1 MTMRRPWR
9 RPILSFLAVL
19 AICLGFLPSAHASFV
34 CVDIFKAPQ
43 SKWTVQDA
51 IEMIREVDPARVES
65 YAGDLNLF
73 TRISLYPIASK
84 LRPEVLR
91 KTGDYKQAGLIID
104 DVIKRDQYIH
114 SLLKRRFRLPET
126 DRPTEWISR
135 KILNEGLQSLIEANS
150 QGMHRV
156 TLRDRLSVAIRR
168 LLRKK
173 PVYALNEAF
182 ALQYRLPNVKDRIV
196 SEQLLADV
204 MIDGPAVH
212 QSAIERA
219 YKQSRQNRVE
229 FYRKLDTIYRLT
241 AWAISIAMIP
251 QTIEM
256 TENMYTTVAT
266 GHTID
271 ALSDEVDALSLSLEK
286 IENVFE

>member
-1 MTMRRPWR
+1 MAMRRPWKG
-9 RPILSFLAVL
+9 PIRCIL
-19 AICLGFLPSAHASFV
+19 AILATCFGLLPSAHASYV
-34 CVDIFKAPQ
+34 CIDIFKTPQ
-43 SKWTVQDA
+43 SKWTVQAA
-51 IEMIREVDPARVES
+51 IELIREVDPTRVEA

-91 KTGDYKQAGLIID
+91 ETGDYKQAGLIID
-104 DVIKRDQYIH
+104 NVIKRDQYIR

-135 KILNEGLQSLIEANS
+135 KIVNDGLQSLIEANS
-150 QGMHRV
+150 LGMHRR
-156 TLRDRLSVAIRR
+156 TLRDRLSIVVRR

-173 PVYALNEAF
+173 PIYVLGEAF
-182 ALQYRLPNVKDRIV
+182 SLQYRLPNANDRIV

-204 MIDGPAVH
+204 IIDGPVAHRSAV
-212 QSAIERA
+212 EDA
-219 YKQSRQNRVE
+219 YKQSRQNRVD
-229 FYRKLDTIYRLT
+229 FYRKLDTIYRIA

-251 QTIEM
+251 QTIDM
-256 TENMYTTVAT
+256 TEAMYTTVTT

-271 ALSDEVDALSLSLEK
+271 ALSDEVDALSASLDK